1 MLSNAYFLAKFR
13 FDTAENERS
22 FAEILPIPHHFGKPA
37 SLFSSVPTQGGGAE
51 TALQTAVALL
61 AHLGMVL
68 WEGG

>member
-1 MLSNAYFLAKFR
+1 MFQITSNLSFESK
-13 FDTAENERS
+13 S
-22 FAEILPIPHHFGKPA
+22 FFATRQALSGKPA